1 MMKIAYIIAIGMML
15 LGVSCSPK
23 VVVPPTI
30 PVAEIT
36 FRQDTIALG
45 QLTKGARAPMVFS
58 FTNTGTADLEIEIV
72 TTCKCTSIDWPR
84 DPIAPGATA
93 EIRATYDTTNEPLG
107 PVRKTLDIVANTD
120 PIVVEAFFTADVVAP

>member
-1 MMKIAYIIAIGMML
+1 MRVVYLIAVAVVML
-15 LGVSCSPK
+15 SVSCSPK
-23 VVVPPTI
+23 VVVPAQA

-36 FRQDTIALG
+36 FSNDTIHLG
-45 QLTKGARAPMVFS
+45 TLTKGAKAPMVFS
-58 FTNTGTADLEIEIV
+58 FTNTGNTDLEIEIV

-84 DPIAPGATA
+84 TPIAPGARA